1 TLDDLLKYL
10 SGTDYAPIM
19 ARFSGATTPLGELS
33 LALYEDLFKETAR
46 LSKAVP
52 KPGSRLLANLLLRY
66 EAENLKTIL
75 RGLWRGSPAS
85 EVLALLYPLGSLS
98 RLPAEELLQAGQ
110 VATAVDT
117 LPSTVFLGPLR
128 QALAQFQAQG
138 RLFPL
143 EIAVDQ
149 AAIEHLGIAL
159 NSLSGLDRRKAQNII
174 GMLVDGTNLSWL
186 VRFRHRYGIS
196 PEETINYLLVGGRHL
211 SLGDLGRLARTTDL
225 SAFRE
230 ALPAP
235 YLEVLSEVDHWGQVR
250 IFAERWLVGKLH
262 QVFLSDPF
270 QIGLPLSHLLLK
282 ELEVKSLECLFSS
295 MALGESPAKLV
306 ERISVPI
313 QGGVRV

>member
-1 TLDDLLKYL
+1 
-10 SGTDYAPIM
+10 
-19 ARFSGATTPLGELS
+19 
-33 LALYEDLFKETAR
+33 LYEDLFKDTAK
-46 LSKAVP
+46 LLKAVP
-52 KPGSRLLANLLLRY
+52 KNGSRLLANLLLRY

-75 RGLWRGSPAS
+75 RGLWRGSPAP
-85 EVLALLYPLGSLS
+85 EILTLLYPLGSLS
-98 RLPAEELLQAGQ
+98 RLPIEEILQAGQ
-110 VATAVDT
+110 VTAAVDA
-117 LPSTVFLGPLR
+117 LSSSLFHGPLR

-149 AAIEHLGIAL
+149 AAIEHLGTAL
-159 NSLSGLDRRKAQNII
+159 KSLGGLDRAKARNII

-186 VRFRHRYGIS
+186 VRFLHLYGIS
-196 PEETINYLLVGGRHL
+196 PEETINYLLVGGRYL
-211 SLGDLGRLARTTDL
+211 TLQDLGRLARTTDL
-225 SAFRE
+225 PAFRE

-235 YLEVLSEVDHWGQVR
+235 YQEVLSEVDHWGQVR

-270 QIGLPLSHLLLK
+270 QIGLPLSYLLLK

-295 MALGESPAKLV
+295 MAFGESPAKLV

-313 QGGVRV
+313 GGSVRV